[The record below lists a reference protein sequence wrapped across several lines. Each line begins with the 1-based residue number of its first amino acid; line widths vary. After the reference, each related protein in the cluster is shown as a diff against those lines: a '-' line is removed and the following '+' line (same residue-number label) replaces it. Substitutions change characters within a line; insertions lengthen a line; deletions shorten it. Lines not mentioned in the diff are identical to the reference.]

1 MASPKKCVILH
12 LLVKFANNCLTF
24 TKQRQSITPESIN
37 SKSMNNNYG
46 LLAIKQLIVTFS
58 VAISCMWLFQLL
70 CSIIFKTSYFA
81 EEISI
86 YSHFVLIMVI
96 ILWSYKK
103 YSMKSLLRKCPMK
116 IMLYCPII
124 AVLILT
130 CFVYLGTFVRLP
142 NIFKKEMDVLTES
155 LLGILTLGTLNP
167 IAEEFL
173 FRGILLE
180 NLLKQYKQPWI
191 AIGVSALLFSLIH
204 FNLAQ
209 IPWSFIYGIVLGWI
223 YYKTKTLWPC
233 IIIHTTNNLICCLTA
248 FSPLG
253 TIIDIAI
260 EKYLL
265 LGLFVIVP
273 ICLIPLVYIFGI
285 IYKST

>member
-1 MASPKKCVILH
+1 MKTRK
-12 LLVKFANNCLTF
+12 
-24 TKQRQSITPESIN
+24 
-37 SKSMNNNYG
+37 NNNYG

-58 VAISCMWLFQLL
+58 VAILCMWLFQLL
-70 CSIIFKTSYFA
+70 CSIIFKADSSSEGVST
-81 EEISI
+81 
-86 YSHFVLIMVI
+86 YSHFVLITTI

-103 YSMKSLLRKCPMK
+103 YSMKSLLKKCPMK

-142 NIFKKEMDVLTES
+142 NIFQNEMDVLTES

-233 IIIHTTNNLICCLTA
+233 IIIHTTNNLICCLIA
-248 FSPLG
+248 YSSIG
-253 TIIDIAI
+253 TIIDVAL

-265 LGLFVIVP
+265 LGLLIIVP
-273 ICLIPLVYIFGI
+273 ICIALSAYIFSI
-285 IYKST
+285 MYKSI